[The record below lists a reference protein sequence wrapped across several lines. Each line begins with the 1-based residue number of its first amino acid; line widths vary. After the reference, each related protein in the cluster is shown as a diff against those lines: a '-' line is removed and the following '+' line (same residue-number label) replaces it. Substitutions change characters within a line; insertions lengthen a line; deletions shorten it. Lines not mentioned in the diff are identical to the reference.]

1 MKSIRVVGDGGTS
14 SDGAIVGGKARMD
27 RIVNKKLD
35 GESDGEGRREM
46 NEVGG
51 SDGERRT
58 RYQPVIGRWIVQRG
72 CRAESCTRC

>member
-1 MKSIRVVGDGGTS
+1 
-14 SDGAIVGGKARMD
+14 MD